1 MLKYLCMNILQHE
14 NELKQYMFCSLA
26 INSEE
31 DIRCLIRLLE
41 YSKIW
46 NVAVSYM
53 SGFLFLSW
61 KQKIMVFSKVCSPR
75 SLREDWEKQNQQIH
89 QANKRQE
96 IEKPLDGF
104 SGLIQSF
111 LILGR
116 FPVLHSVRQIC
127 LLSYEKFISLSS
139 CFYFVSDQHFAA
151 TLGRQLSVNH
161 VPLSYICILPC
172 SCLILYCVSPCHGIF
187 AYNWKS

>member
-31 DIRCLIRLLE
+31 DIQCLIRLLE

-89 QANKRQE
+89 QANKGRRLKSHWMVSQV
-96 IEKPLDGF
+96 LF
-104 SGLIQSF
+104 SPF
-111 LILGR
+111 W
-116 FPVLHSVRQIC
+116 
-127 LLSYEKFISLSS
+127 SLAGSQ
-139 CFYFVSDQHFAA
+139 F
-151 TLGRQLSVNH
+151 
-161 VPLSYICILPC
+161 CILWDRSAC
-172 SCLILYCVSPCHGIF
+172 CLMRNSSHSRLAFIL
-187 AYNWKS
+187 